1 MSLII
6 KNGRIM
12 DPVTGTNETADITI
26 ADGRILKIGSAADTP
41 ADRVIDAE
49 GMIVA
54 PGLMDA
60 HVHFRDPGQTY
71 KEDIFTG
78 CRAAARGGFTRV
90 LCMAN
95 TKPPVDTPETLRY
108 CLERGR
114 QTGIRMEQAACLTA
128 GMRGKELTDMD
139 QLAAAGAAA
148 FTDDGVPVMD
158 EKLLLQAMRIAKR
171 LDMTIS
177 LHEEDPLF
185 IKGAGVNKGEVSKQL
200 GYGGADAAA
209 EDVLVARD
217 CMLALHTGAR
227 ICIQHISSANSV
239 EIVRAAKKLG
249 ADVHAEATPHHF
261 TLTEKAVL
269 VYGTNARMN
278 PPLRTERDRLAVIE
292 GLCDGT
298 IDMIVTDHAP
308 HSRQEKEQPI
318 AQAPSGIIGLETSL
332 GLAIRSLVEP
342 GSLSM
347 MEVLRLMSTN
357 PALLYRME
365 PASVREKAP
374 ADLVI
379 FRRSEEWTAD
389 SFVSKAANS
398 PFAGWKLPGR
408 IHYTICGGNIVWED

>member
-12 DPVTGTNETADITI
+12 DPVTGINETADITI
-26 ADGRILKIGSAADTP
+26 ADGRILKIGPAAGTP

-292 GLCDGT
+292 GLRDGT

-342 GSLSM
+342 GYLSM